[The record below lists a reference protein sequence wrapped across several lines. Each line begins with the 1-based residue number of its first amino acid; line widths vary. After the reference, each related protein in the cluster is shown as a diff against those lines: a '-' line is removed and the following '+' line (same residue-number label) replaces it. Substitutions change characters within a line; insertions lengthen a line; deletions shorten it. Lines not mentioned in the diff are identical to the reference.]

1 MIGIG
6 VFVEGL
12 HFCKDQIGQ
21 IHMALFFEIVMVMGR
36 SGASARIQH
45 PRDHFSLPIEGILG
59 INGNYM
65 AGSIPIPGFFIIAW
79 LLAEDP
85 HLKGDRRQVPGTMI
99 DELVQPGRGIHKS
112 LLVIFSSMTSSRRPL
127 PPIRLRLPLGS

>member
-12 HFCKDQIGQ
+12 HFCKDQIDQ

-36 SGASARIQH
+36 SGASSRIQH

-85 HLKGDRRQVPGTMI
+85 ASERVTG
-99 DELVQPGRGIHKS
+99 GRFP
-112 LLVIFSSMTSSRRPL
+112 VR
-127 PPIRLRLPLGS
+127 